1 MSEHKLVWLILLP
14 VLMLACETV
23 RAQNAPPACV
33 AAKLAAYSGLE
44 CTVNN
49 LDFKFDKSTFAR
61 SPDPKT
67 IDVMPVTNP
76 DGLRFV
82 LPAIPK
88 DDSDPTAVQDET
100 FTPLFI
106 RFNPTFSYHVKP
118 LNKPITGVIVEGRTP
133 HRNKNSGE
141 PSRNA
146 ELVFAPGTAPRR
158 IDRLRLVLFDTAV
171 KQLARPIAVGQ
182 QLKAGDEMTFVNE
195 AGTPSFPFTNR
206 FPSD

>member
-1 MSEHKLVWLILLP
+1 MSEHKLVWLFLP
-14 VLMLACETV
+14 VLMLACQTAC
-23 RAQNAPPACV
+23 AQNSPPACV
-33 AAKLAAYSGLE
+33 SADLAAYSGLE

-61 SPDPKT
+61 TPDPKS
-67 IDVMPVTNP
+67 IEVMPVTNP

-82 LPAIPK
+82 LPAIPT
-88 DDSDPTAVQDET
+88 DPTAVQDET
-100 FTPLFI
+100 LTPLFI
-106 RFNPTFSYHVKP
+106 RYNPTFSYHVKP

-133 HRNKNSGE
+133 HRNEYSGE

-146 ELVFAPGTAPRR
+146 ELLFALGTAPKQ
-158 IDRLRLVLFDTAV
+158 IDRLRLVLFDTAI
-171 KQLARPIAVGQ
+171 KQLATPLAVGQ
-182 QLKAGDEMTFVNE
+182 QLKAGVEMTFVNE